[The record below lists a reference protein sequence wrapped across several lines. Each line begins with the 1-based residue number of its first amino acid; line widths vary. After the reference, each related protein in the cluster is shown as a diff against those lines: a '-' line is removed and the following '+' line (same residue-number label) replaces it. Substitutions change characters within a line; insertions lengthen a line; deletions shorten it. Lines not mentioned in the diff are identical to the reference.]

1 VFSKACVNTGDIIDF
16 PSSIAIQADLV
27 NYFETNAG
35 EVPGAGSDVVDRLVS

>member
-1 VFSKACVNTGDIIDF
+1 VLSKACVNSGDTIDL

-35 EVPGAGSDVVDRLVS
+35 EVLGARSDVVDKLVP